1 MTGAKQ
7 MSTGEEL
14 QAIAVYQKT
23 RDGSLAESVLKSR
36 ASWVQSIIAN
46 IPMPSFADMDTVF
59 SDVMLAVYESLSNYD
74 ESKAALSTYLWR
86 VIYNSAL
93 TSAKEQDTNA
103 EQFTPELIVDEAVD
117 YSECIENARKVI
129 LNTPPEML
137 NERSRKVAHMMLK
150 GYSVQE
156 IASTLDVTKS
166 VAGEIIT
173 SIRRYIAWCMVKQNL
188 SAEPVISDSDLM
200 DLAEEHERANVTKW
214 R

>member
-1 MTGAKQ
+1 
-7 MSTGEEL
+7 
-14 QAIAVYQKT
+14 
-23 RDGSLAESVLKSR
+23 
-36 ASWVQSIIAN
+36 
-46 IPMPSFADMDTVF
+46 
-59 SDVMLAVYESLSNYD
+59 
-74 ESKAALSTYLWR
+74 
-86 VIYNSAL
+86 
-93 TSAKEQDTNA
+93 
-103 EQFTPELIVDEAVD
+103 
-117 YSECIENARKVI
+117 
-129 LNTPPEML
+129 ML